1 MEYQIV
7 ADESVDHRIVI
18 ALRECGFA
26 VYSISESQASVSDR
40 EVLGVAVTQGA
51 LLLTEDK
58 DFGELVFRLQLSH
71 KGILLLRLTEQ
82 TKSIKTL
89 VQTIEKHYPALLN
102 TFSVLSHDKLRIK
115 DRY

>member
-26 VYSISESQASVSDR
+26 VYSISESQASVSD
-40 EVLGVAVTQGA
+40 GA